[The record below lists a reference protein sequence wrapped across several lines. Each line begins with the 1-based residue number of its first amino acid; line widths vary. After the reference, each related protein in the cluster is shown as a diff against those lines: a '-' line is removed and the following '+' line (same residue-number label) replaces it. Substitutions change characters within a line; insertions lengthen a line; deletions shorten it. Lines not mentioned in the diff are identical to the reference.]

1 MAVPGRT
8 VKDIRT
14 NSGRVDQISQP
25 YRAFMRI
32 SALEMEKARRGMER
46 KSAMERIDQIDAR
59 FREIE
64 GEKRVLL
71 GALGEHEPEVLG
83 GTGERAGRGSPQVS
97 VSHGIPDQ
105 VLGAGRHGEP

>member
-1 MAVPGRT
+1 MGIPQRT
-8 VKDIRT
+8 VKDIHT
-14 NSGRVDQISQP
+14 HSGRVDQISQP

-64 GEKRVLL
+64 GGKKVLL
-71 GALGEHEPEVLG
+71 EALCEQDRKSLLESGSEPEEVPSNSL
-83 GTGERAGRGSPQVS
+83 AGFQ
-97 VSHGIPDQ
+97 IKY
-105 VLGAGRHGEP
+105 

>member
-1 MAVPGRT
+1 MGIPQRT
-8 VKDIRT
+8 VKDIHT
-14 NSGRVDQISQP
+14 HSGRVDQISQP

-64 GEKRVLL
+64 GEKKVLME
-71 GALGEHEPEVLG
+71 ALCEQDRKSLLESGSKPE
-83 GTGERAGRGSPQVS
+83 EDPRDSPAGFQ
-97 VSHGIPDQ
+97 IKY
-105 VLGAGRHGEP
+105 

>member
-64 GEKRVLL
+64 GEKKVLL
-71 GALGEHEPEVLG
+71 GALGELDRKSLLEPGSEREEAPLKSS
-83 GTGERAGRGSPQVS
+83 TGFQ
-97 VSHGIPDQ
+97 IKY
-105 VLGAGRHGEP
+105 

>member
-1 MAVPGRT
+1 MAIPQRT

-46 KSAMERIDQIDAR
+46 KSAMQRIHQIDAR
-59 FREIE
+59 FLEIGSEKKVLLEALSGQDQKTLMDSGSEPE
-64 GEKRVLL
+64 GEPRQ
-71 GALGEHEPEVLG
+71 AL
-83 GTGERAGRGSPQVS
+83 TGFQ
-97 VSHGIPDQ
+97 IKY
-105 VLGAGRHGEP
+105 

>member
-1 MAVPGRT
+1 MGIPQRT
-8 VKDIRT
+8 VKDIHT
-14 NSGRVDQISQP
+14 NSGRVDRISQP

-64 GEKRVLL
+64 GEKKVLL
-71 GALGEHEPEVLG
+71 GVLCEQDRKSLLESGSEPEEEPCHSL
-83 GTGERAGRGSPQVS
+83 AGFQ
-97 VSHGIPDQ
+97 IKY
-105 VLGAGRHGEP
+105 